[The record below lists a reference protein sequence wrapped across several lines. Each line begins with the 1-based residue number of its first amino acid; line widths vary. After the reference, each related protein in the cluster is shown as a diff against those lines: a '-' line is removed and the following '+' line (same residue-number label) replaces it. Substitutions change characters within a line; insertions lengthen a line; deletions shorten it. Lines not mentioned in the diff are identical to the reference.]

1 MGTLLATAMRLA
13 KNSQTFQW
21 LAVCAPTGFRFCLP
35 MGIIMPAWQRRSSM
49 ETFKT
54 ASGLIR
60 ALVPVLYFGSL
71 LYYFFD
77 VSGGSIENANMLGLG
92 PTLLGLGIVGL
103 IFCIPLAIRI
113 ARILNGPRTPGSGGG
128 PGRPAP
134 DDDDGFDA
142 DAVVARYLAQRPA
155 EAIPN
160 APSARPAPKDGGPAT
175 PTGFGRRIR

>member
-1 MGTLLATAMRLA
+1 
-13 KNSQTFQW
+13 
-21 LAVCAPTGFRFCLP
+21 
-35 MGIIMPAWQRRSSM
+35 MGIIMPAWQRSSGM

-77 VSGGSIENANMLGLG
+77 VSGGSVDNANMLGLG

-128 PGRPAP
+128 RPAP

-155 EAIPN
+155 DAIPN
-160 APSARPAPKDGGPAT
+160 APAARPALKSGGSEKSA
-175 PTGFGRRIR
+175 GFGRRT

>member
-1 MGTLLATAMRLA
+1 
-13 KNSQTFQW
+13 
-21 LAVCAPTGFRFCLP
+21 
-35 MGIIMPAWQRRSSM
+35 MGIIMPAWQRRSGM

-77 VSGGSIENANMLGLG
+77 VSGGSIDNANMLGLG

-128 PGRPAP
+128 RPAP

-155 EAIPN
+155 DAIPN
-160 APSARPAPKDGGPAT
+160 APAARPAPKDGGPAT
-175 PTGFGRRIR
+175 PTGFGRRTR

>member
-1 MGTLLATAMRLA
+1 
-13 KNSQTFQW
+13 
-21 LAVCAPTGFRFCLP
+21 
-35 MGIIMPAWQRRSSM
+35 M

-77 VSGGSIENANMLGLG
+77 VGGGSIENANAIGLG

-113 ARILNGPRTPGSGGG
+113 ARILNGPRTPGSESG
-128 PGRPAP
+128 PGRSTP

-142 DAVVARYLAQRPA
+142 DAVVARYMAQRPA
-155 EAIPN
+155 EAV
-160 APSARPAPKDGGPAT
+160 PSSPAARPAPKGGGPAK
-175 PTGFGRRIR
+175 PAGFGRRIT